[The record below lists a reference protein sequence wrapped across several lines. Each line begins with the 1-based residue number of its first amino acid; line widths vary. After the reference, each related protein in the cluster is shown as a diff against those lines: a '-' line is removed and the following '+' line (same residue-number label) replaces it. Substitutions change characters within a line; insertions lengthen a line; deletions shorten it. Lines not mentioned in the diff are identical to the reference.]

1 MVIIDNSDTQME
13 ERRHR
18 CLQAAERFFA
28 LPCAAKRKHAASD
41 GPGCQVGYM
50 VIEELGAEM
59 FEAKRHHDPRW
70 PWPDEQTR
78 DDIVGYRENLHAIAR
93 TCLRALAQPTCAL
106 GLRPGYLESL
116 LDQDRSDGTSTDLTT
131 CSNTT
136 MRIWR
141 YLPDGVGNEVHCD
154 NTLLT
159 VAPPGTCIGL
169 GARRVEDGRWL
180 WPEQLMKPGQVLVF
194 VGDALGFLTRGS
206 LPALVHYVA
215 SPRAGAAARCSTPF
229 FLRPRLDALLD
240 ARLACSY
247 DEETAAQRPPE
258 PPVSQRDLESNR
270 GARGQS
276 SFRHRWPWKAANAY
290 YGGLGSPVRL
300 NYIYIS
306 ML

>member
-1 MVIIDNSDTQME
+1 MHCPLCTRRRGALRSEHSARATRPALISIEASLLDHAFGCSTLCAALRRDGMVIIDNSDTQME

-180 WPEQLMKPGQVLVF
+180 WPEQLMKPGQVC
-194 VGDALGFLTRGS
+194 A
-206 LPALVHYVA
+206 P
-215 SPRAGAAARCSTPF
+215 
-229 FLRPRLDALLD
+229 LLIRS
-240 ARLACSY
+240 A
-247 DEETAAQRPPE
+247 
-258 PPVSQRDLESNR
+258 
-270 GARGQS
+270 
-276 SFRHRWPWKAANAY
+276 
-290 YGGLGSPVRL
+290 
-300 NYIYIS
+300 
-306 ML
+306 